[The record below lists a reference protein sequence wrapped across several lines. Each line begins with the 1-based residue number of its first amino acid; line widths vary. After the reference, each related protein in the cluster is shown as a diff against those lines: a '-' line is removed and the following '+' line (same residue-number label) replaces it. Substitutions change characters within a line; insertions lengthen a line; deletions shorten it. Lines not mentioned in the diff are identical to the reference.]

1 MNLLKSIFVYY
12 KPLFLWSFAINLI
25 ILIMS
30 QSYALTLCA
39 KLFLVILFWL
49 LLKDFGVRR
58 KIGFYKMVGVSNF
71 KLLGIIYIIDCLVML
86 TFLLLIKGFVY

>member
-1 MNLLKSIFVYY
+1 MNLLKSILVYY
-12 KPLFLWSFAINLI
+12 KPLFMWSFAINLI

-30 QSYALTLCA
+30 QSYLLTLSA

-49 LLKDFGVRR
+49 LLKDFGVRQ

-71 KLLGIIYIIDCLVML
+71 KLLGILYMIDCLVMF
-86 TFLLLIKGFVY
+86 TFLLLVKGFV